1 MGHVS
6 SRVLSTRMV
15 LEFLDA
21 IHQFSRIKR
30 PFFNTVFVLELHWPQ
45 TSDSF
50 RASKTLLNSALMM
63 HPFQIFS
70 TDLPVCRTLIPFTHA
85 GNPPEEDRVC
95 EGGRGGTDQRPS
107 DRTRAASMA
116 RHITSHH
123 YTCIRS
129 VCVCAHLV
137 AVQGV
142 LRGAGGQRDG
152 VWLAAALALTV
163 QVFSVP
169 EHKPSPVSA
178 CVYLCLY
185 MRLYVCE
192 CVCTCAHMCLYV
204 CLYTCVYMGL
214 YMCVHVFIH
223 VCTSVC
229 TYTSIC
235 V

>member
-1 MGHVS
+1 MQEILRRKTACVKEAVEEQIS
-6 SRVLSTRMV
+6 ARAIVQ
-15 LEFLDA
+15 EQPPWLD
-21 IHQFSRIKR
+21 
-30 PFFNTVFVLELHWPQ
+30 
-45 TSDSF
+45 TS
-50 RASKTLLNSALMM
+50 
-63 HPFQIFS
+63 H
-70 TDLPVCRTLIPFTHA
+70 LII
-85 GNPPEEDRVC
+85 
-95 EGGRGGTDQRPS
+95 
-107 DRTRAASMA
+107 TRA
-116 RHITSHH
+116 
-123 YTCIRS
+123 YV

-152 VWLAAALALTV
+152 VWLAAALTLTV

-185 MRLYVCE
+185 MRPYVCE

-214 YMCVHVFIH
+214 YMCVYVFIH